1 MPELISFETA
11 PEPVVTGE
19 TWTATAHLSEPL
31 QDESESELT
40 TLSSG
45 RPPWMEASMDLP
57 VGTTTPTV
65 EVKVP
70 ADAPTESYSTVFNL
84 FLDGSPRVQIRGITV
99 IAARDQFPLRAQKAA
114 ESVRAA
120 DADHSRRAAVAA
132 QAQRATAAAQ
142 SLRATIRPDER

>member
-19 TWTATAHLSEPL
+19 TWTATAEFSEPL
-31 QDESESELT
+31 QDDDT
-40 TLSSG
+40 ATLVATLD
-45 RPPWMEASMDLP
+45 RPPWLESATEFP
-57 VGTTTPTV
+57 VGTATPTV
-65 EVKVP
+65 EVEVP
-70 ADAPTESYSTVFNL
+70 ADASTELYEPRFFVSLNGSLLGDFNR
-84 FLDGSPRVQIRGITV
+84 DITV
-99 IAARDQFPLRAQKAA
+99 IGARDRFPLRAQKAA

-120 DADHSRRAAVAA
+120 DADQSRRAAVAA

>member
-19 TWTATAHLSEPL
+19 TWTATAQLSEPL
-31 QDESESELT
+31 QDGSESELVIT
-40 TLSSG
+40 SG
-45 RPPWMEASMDLP
+45 RPPWMEANMNLP
-57 VGTTTPTV
+57 AGTATLTFEV
-65 EVKVP
+65 EVP
-70 ADAPTESYSTVFNL
+70 ADAPTESYDTFFGF
-84 FLDGSPRVQIRGITV
+84 FLDGDTDGLNRDITV
-99 IAARDQFPLRAQKAA
+99 IGARDRFPLRAQKAA

-120 DADHSRRAAVAA
+120 DADQSRRAAVAA